1 MAGFEGILYISLLII
16 FAKLF
21 EEIAVRLKQPPIVG
35 YIVAGIVLG
44 PAVLSWV
51 HPADDITLFIQIG
64 IFFLFFLIGLEEID
78 IRSIFSVLRKRLFLG
93 AIVGFVV
100 PFGLAI
106 PVLFY
111 FTNLAPIPMLA
122 VASVLGI
129 SSLGVVAKILMDYGK
144 LREPLGLEIFTLTAV
159 LEFIGLLVA
168 SVFIQLAHP
177 TTFLQSIEAILTP
190 FGFPSNSTLLGSN
203 ATTTSIPVLGGTDSK
218 LTFDTLAFAWMAVR
232 MLIFF
237 SAVTIFGLKVLP
249 RIMIFVRARLRVK
262 QIYFGLFVG
271 MILLI
276 SYFAEASGIYGAF
289 GALLLGVLFAQI
301 PKKDY
306 EQEVSGLRAMANG
319 IFIPIFFAGIGIYF
333 SFGFLSLPYYL
344 IAAVIIVVTVGK
356 FGSSVLAAAVAN
368 LKPVIAVGAGVMA
381 KGTID
386 LALMLSLLSVGLV
399 QPNLFSLVVF
409 GIVVMML
416 ATSATLKRGFAQ
428 KSASTGEGKS
438 DFPME
443 VTSETLTPLYARAL
457 LGELRVRNV
466 LASRPPT
473 VYGETSVRE
482 LADKHRDYYNPAY
495 LAVTR
500 DGSYLGIVTPEQF
513 HKIKRENWD
522 ATIVNDI
529 SLQNIRAVKMD
540 DYLYDVVEYMSLH
553 DLDLLAVVT
562 DDDTRVLGG
571 VMRKD
576 ILDYVPKI

>member
-1 MAGFEGILYISLLII
+1 M
-16 FAKLF
+16 
-21 EEIAVRLKQPPIVG
+21 G
-35 YIVAGIVLG
+35 YVIAGIVLG

-51 HPADDITLFIQIG
+51 QPADEITLFIQIG

-93 AIVGFVV
+93 AIAGFVV

-111 FTNLAPIPMLA
+111 FTNLEPIPLLA
-122 VASVLGI
+122 LASVLGI

-144 LREPLGLEIFTLTAV
+144 LKEPLGLEIFTLTAI

-177 TTFLQSIEAILTP
+177 TSFLQSIEAVLAP
-190 FGFPSNSTLLGSN
+190 FGLNTNGMLAGTN
-203 ATTTSIPVLGGTDSK
+203 ATTTTIPVSGETDSS
-218 LTFDTLAFAWMAVR
+218 LAFDMLAFAWMAVR

-249 RIMIFVRARLRVK
+249 RIMNFVRARLRVK
-262 QIYFGLFVG
+262 QIYFGLFIG
-271 MILLI
+271 IILFV

-301 PKKDY
+301 QKKDY
-306 EQEVSGLRAMANG
+306 EQEVIGLRAMANG

-333 SFGFLSLPYYL
+333 SFGFLNLPYYL
-344 IAAVIIVVTVGK
+344 IGAVLAVVTVGK
-356 FGSSVLAAAVAN
+356 FGSSILAARIAR
-368 LKPVIAVGAGVMA
+368 LKPVITVGTGVMA
-381 KGTID
+381 KGAID
-386 LALMLSLLSVGLV
+386 LALMLSLLSIGLV
-399 QPNLFSLVVF
+399 HPDLFSLVVF

-416 ATSATLKRGFAQ
+416 ATSGTLKRAFAQ
-428 KSASTGEGKS
+428 KSASASEVTTQMS
-438 DFPME
+438 ME
-443 VTSETLTPLYARAL
+443 VASETLTPLYARTV
-457 LGELRVRNV
+457 LGELKVRDV
-466 LASRPPT
+466 LASKPPT
-473 VYGETSVRE
+473 IYGESSVRE

-495 LAVTR
+495 LAITR

-513 HKIKRENWD
+513 HKISRENWD
-522 ATIVNDI
+522 AAIVNDI
-529 SLQNIRAVKMD
+529 SLQHIRAVKLD
-540 DYLYDVVEYMSLH
+540 DYLYDVVDYMALH

-562 DDDTRVLGG
+562 DDNARVLGG

-576 ILDYVPKI
+576 ILGHLSKI